1 MILCMLGLAALNTI
15 LCWVVGGLDWT
26 GEEEMGG
33 GVHGLVIAWMIM
45 VGLKDLLVLG
55 DPGGGVAGGVL
66 MI

>member
-1 MILCMLGLAALNTI
+1 MLGLAALNTI

-55 DPGGGVAGGVL
+55 DPGGGVGGGVL